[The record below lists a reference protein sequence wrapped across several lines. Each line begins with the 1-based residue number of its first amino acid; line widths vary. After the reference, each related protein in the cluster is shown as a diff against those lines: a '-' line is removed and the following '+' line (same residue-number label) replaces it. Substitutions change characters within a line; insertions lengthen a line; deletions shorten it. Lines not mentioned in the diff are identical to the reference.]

1 MVHSM
6 VEKTALMWA
15 DSLVQQEG
23 YAKGNLMADLMD
35 EMADLRVLW

>member
-6 VEKTALMWA
+6 VEKTALMLA

-23 YAKGNLMADLMD
+23 YAKENSMADLMD
-35 EMADLRVLW
+35 AMADLRVLW